1 MVTSPRED
9 AEQERVKAMFAAGGT
24 LDAWS
29 AGAQAMALLE
39 AVHDAGW
46 LGFLAEPRDLTALVG
61 FTGLAAPQVEDVLEA
76 LAVHGIVER
85 DAGLV
90 RLTSAFALLSADDAP
105 SELAELLAYG
115 AILPRLVRDAATTAP
130 GDSLSGADA
139 LILARAVSGRVTPVS
154 RTLFRGL
161 VDLLPEY
168 RVLPEGGRLL
178 DVGCGVGWAM
188 LSLATLYPAAR
199 QVGIELV
206 PEVAAETERRA
217 RALGV
222 QDRVEVRCQDAQTYD
237 EEEAF
242 DVAFWAQPFFPEPTR
257 AGTLKMIWRALK
269 PGGALIMQ
277 ELFVGPEGDDE
288 AAARGFA
295 LTRLLYRHWGVR
307 FAPSAEHLSDE
318 AAAGG
323 FEPDRIASTPL
334 GRLVVMRRP
343 AQT

>member
-1 MVTSPRED
+1 MVTGSHED
-9 AEQERVKAMFAAGGT
+9 AAPERVKAMFAAGGV
-24 LDAWS
+24 LDVWS

-46 LGFLAEPRDLTALVG
+46 LGFLAEPRDLAALVG
-61 FTGLAAPQVEDVLEA
+61 FTGLAAPQVEDVLDA
-76 LAVHGIVER
+76 LAAHGIVER
-85 DAGLV
+85 DDGLV
-90 RLTSAFALLSADDAP
+90 RLTPAFALLSADDAP
-105 SELAELLAYG
+105 SDLAEVLAYR

-130 GDSLSGADA
+130 GDPLSGEDA
-139 LILARAVSGRVTPVS
+139 LILAKAVAGRVTPVS

-161 VDLLPEY
+161 VDVLPEY
-168 RVLPEGGRLL
+168 RVLAEGGRLL
-178 DVGCGVGWAM
+178 DVGCGIGWAM
-188 LSLATLYPAAR
+188 LNLATLYPAAR

-242 DVAFWAQPFFPEPTR
+242 DAAFWAQPFFPEPAR
-257 AGTLKMIWRALK
+257 PGTLKMIRRALK
-269 PGGALIMQ
+269 PGGVLMMQ
-277 ELFVGPEGDDE
+277 ELFVHPEGDDE
-288 AAARGFA
+288 AAVRGFA

-323 FEPDRIASTPL
+323 LEPVRIASTPL
-334 GRLVVMRRP
+334 GRLVVVRRP
-343 AQT
+343 A